1 MRILSLGF
9 PLPGP
14 AIDNH
19 TLATAPTFFDYGAVI
34 VDPRALSQL
43 IEEVVDGSTEHET
56 RAGELIVN
64 ASDSPNAISLAQ
76 LLRDRQ
82 DETARLLARGGL
94 VVCFAYPNVIH
105 NPVAG
110 LPDCDRYFWLPA
122 PPGLSY
128 REPFVRRGFGAQ
140 LGPAEIEHPFT
151 PFVAQFG
158 SRLTYHAYFA
168 DDVPGFAEV
177 GRVFARSAGGAAVG
191 IDLCLGRGRAVFLPP
206 PARPLSGDQ
215 RYEFSSGLQDA
226 IGRAL
231 DASAPPKGGTAAEP
245 GSAASSVLSGKEA
258 NHG

>member
-43 IEEVVDGSTEHET
+43 IEEVVDDSAEHTT
-56 RAGELIVN
+56 RSGEQVIN
-64 ASDSPNAISLAQ
+64 ASDSPNAVSLAQ
-76 LLRDRQ
+76 LLRDRL

-94 VVCFAYPNVIH
+94 VVCFVYPNVIH
-105 NPVAG
+105 NRVAG
-110 LPDCDRYFWLPA
+110 LPDCDRYYWLPA
-122 PPGLSY
+122 APGLGY
-128 REPFVRRGFGAQ
+128 REPFLRRGFGSQ
-140 LGPAEIEHPFT
+140 LGPAEVGHPFT

-191 IDLCLGRGRAVFLPP
+191 VDLCLGRGRAVFLPP

-231 DASAPPKGGTAAEP
+231 DASVPANGGTAAEP
-245 GSAASSVLSGKEA
+245 GNAGSSVLSGKET